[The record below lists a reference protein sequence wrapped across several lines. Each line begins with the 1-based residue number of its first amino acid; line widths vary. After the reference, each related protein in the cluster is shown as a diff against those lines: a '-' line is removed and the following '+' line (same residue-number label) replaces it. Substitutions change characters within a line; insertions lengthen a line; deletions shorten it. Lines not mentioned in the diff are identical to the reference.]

1 MAKFSSMFALKA
13 LGKEPDKTRDCSWN
27 DDKEETNEMKAFMEL
42 SCQLGNMGLKRS

>member
-1 MAKFSSMFALKA
+1 MFALKA